1 MRKSNLCL
9 KSNVYIRDPNK
20 RLVQDLTFIRKM
32 RGASAV
38 HKLLDWFS
46 VPRRSRRHD
55 DPEIEKLVR
64 DGRLTVAQQNA
75 LEWELR
81 CLRCESIPCGITFKG
96 NYEFRCDRADC
107 KKS

>member
-20 RLVQDLTFIRKM
+20 RVVQDLAFICKM
-32 RGASAV
+32 RGAAAV

-46 VPRRSRRHD
+46 VPRRNRRPD
-55 DPEIEKLVR
+55 DLEIEKLVR
-64 DGRLTVAQQNA
+64 QGKLTPAQQNA
-75 LEWELR
+75 LTWELR
-81 CLRCESIPCGITFKG
+81 CLICDSIPCGITFKG
-96 NYEFRCDRADC
+96 KYEFRCDRADC